1 MKSWKT
7 RLSVV
12 LAMLAMMLVVS
23 VPALADSVEVE
34 CDADD
39 GGVCEENVSVSSYED
54 EEDDLLEEEA
64 VEDLFIEGVD
74 GECSLFDPFCG
85 LEWWPW

>member
-1 MKSWKT
+1 MKILET

-12 LAMLAMMLVVS
+12 LAMLAMVLVTS
-23 VPALADSVEVE
+23 VPAVADSVEIE
-34 CDADD
+34 CEADD

-54 EEDDLLEEEA
+54 EEDNLLEEEA

-74 GECSLFDPFCG
+74 GECSLFNPFCG

>member
-34 CDADD
+34 CDAED
-39 GGVCEENVSVSSYED
+39 GGVCEENVSVSSCED

-64 VEDLFIEGVD
+64 LSRICLSKV
-74 GECSLFDPFCG
+74 
-85 LEWWPW
+85 

>member
-1 MKSWKT
+1 MKSWKI

-12 LAMLAMMLVVS
+12 FAMLAMVLVAS
-23 VPALADSVEVE
+23 VPAVADSVEVE
-34 CDADD
+34 CEADD
-39 GGVCEENVSVSSYED
+39 GGVCEENVSVESYED
-54 EEDDLLEEEA
+54 EEDALFEEEV
-64 VEDLFIEGVD
+64 VEDSFIEGVD

>member
-1 MKSWKT
+1 
-7 RLSVV
+7 
-12 LAMLAMMLVVS
+12 MLAMVLVAS
-23 VPALADSVEVE
+23 VPAVADSVDVE

-74 GECSLFDPFCG
+74 GECSLFDPFCS

>member
-12 LAMLAMMLVVS
+12 LAMLAMVLVAS
-23 VPALADSVEVE
+23 VPAVADSVEAE

-54 EEDDLLEEEA
+54 EEA

-74 GECSLFDPFCG
+74 GECSFFDPFCN

>member
-1 MKSWKT
+1 LEDAFVGGV
-7 RLSVV
+7 RH
-12 LAMLAMMLVVS
+12 AGDGARGFG
-23 VPALADSVEVE
+23 PAVADSVEVE

-74 GECSLFDPFCG
+74 GECSLFDPFCN

>member
-12 LAMLAMMLVVS
+12 LAMLAMVLVAS
-23 VPALADSVEVE
+23 VPAVADSVDVE

-39 GGVCEENVSVSSYED
+39 GGVCEENVSVSSY
-54 EEDDLLEEEA
+54 EDDLLEEEA

-74 GECSLFDPFCG
+74 GECSLFDPFCE